1 MGRFL
6 EQFER
11 PTPVVPVAE
20 VEAPVEPAAV
30 VEVEPE
36 AAPEPVVE
44 EAAPAPKKKPG
55 RKKKSE

>member
-6 EQFER
+6 EQCER
-11 PTPVVPVAE
+11 PAPAEPVAE
-20 VEAPVEPAAV
+20 ELTGNPKGLKLPV
-30 VEVEPE
+30 E